1 MLQDHRI
8 SKVRLL
14 NVPIKRVSHDASTY
28 SDVLQSLKFS
38 EALITS
44 IRARNAAVHLK
55 AESARAAEWEVES
68 GAL

>member
-1 MLQDHRI
+1 
-8 SKVRLL
+8 
-14 NVPIKRVSHDASTY
+14 VPIKRVSHDASTY